1 MPNDFESEI
10 RAAAFAR
17 ISQLRDT
24 YGGRIPRAALMEGV
38 VVAGQ
43 KIPIWNSQKGIF
55 KPAAFGRD
63 GAALSIQTSV
73 DSPYADVQ
81 DATTG
86 EIAYKYRGTDPNH
99 YDNVALRRAMETRQ
113 PLIYL
118 IAVDPGFYDAILPV
132 YVAHDS
138 PASLQFT
145 LTADQLAMAFVADTA
160 DPMRTALR
168 REYTTR
174 TVLQRLHQQRFRR
187 LVLTAYRGQCCICHL
202 RHVELL
208 DAAHILPDRHPKG
221 EPVVP
226 NGLGLCTIHHSAFD
240 ANIIG
245 IDPLARVHVRADILE
260 ETDGPML
267 RYGLQEAEGIRL
279 LLPHKSELRPNPEF
293 LAERFELFKAA

>member
-1 MPNDFESEI
+1 MPGDTENEI
-10 RAAAFAR
+10 RAAALAR
-17 ISQLRDT
+17 IAQLRDT
-24 YGGRIPRAALMEGV
+24 YVGRIPRSALMEGV
-38 VVAGQ
+38 VVAGNR
-43 KIPIWNSQKGIF
+43 IPVWNYQKGIF
-55 KPAAFGRD
+55 KPAAFGRE

-81 DATTG
+81 DADAG
-86 EIAYKYRGTDPNH
+86 EIAYKYRGTDPSH
-99 YDNVALRRAMETRQ
+99 PDNVALRRAMIDRQ

-132 YVAHDS
+132 YVAHDN

-145 LTADQLAMAFVADTA
+145 LTADQLAMAFASETA
-160 DPMRTALR
+160 DPLRTALR

-187 LVLTAYRGQCCICHL
+187 MVLAAYREQCCICHL

-221 EPVVP
+221 EPIVT

-245 IDPLARVHVRADILE
+245 IDPAVRVHVRADILE

-267 RYGLQEAEGIRL
+267 RYGLQEVEGSRL
-279 LLPHKSELRPNPEF
+279 LLPHKSDLRPNRDF

>member
-1 MPNDFESEI
+1 MASDLENET

-17 ISQLRDT
+17 VSQLRDI
-24 YGGRIPRAALMEGV
+24 YGGRIPRAALMDGV

-43 KIPIWNSQKGIF
+43 KIPIWNYQKGIF

-63 GAALSIQTSV
+63 GAALSIQTSA

-81 DATTG
+81 DAATG
-86 EIAYKYRGTDPNH
+86 EIAYKYRGTDPDH
-99 YDNVALRRAMETRQ
+99 RDNVALRRAMVERQ

-118 IAVDPGFYDAILPV
+118 IAVDPGSYDAILPV
-132 YVAHDS
+132 YVTHDD
-138 PASLQFT
+138 PGSLQFT
-145 LTADQLAMAFVADTA
+145 LAADQLAMAFVADTA

-187 LVLTAYRGQCCICHL
+187 MGLTAYRGQCCICRL
-202 RHVELL
+202 RHMELL

-221 EPVVP
+221 EPIVP

-245 IDPLARVHVRADILE
+245 IDPGARVHVRADILE
-260 ETDGPML
+260 ERDGPML

-279 LLPHKSELRPNPEF
+279 QLPHKTDLRPDPEF

>member
-1 MPNDFESEI
+1 MNEI

-17 ISQLRDT
+17 IARLRDT

-38 VVAGQ
+38 VVVG
-43 KIPIWNSQKGIF
+43 KRIPIWNYQKGIF

-81 DATTG
+81 DAETG

-99 YDNVALRRAMETRQ
+99 PDNVALRRAMELRQ

-118 IAVDPGFYDAILPV
+118 IAVDPGYYDAILPV

-138 PASLQFT
+138 PAALQFT
-145 LTADQLAMAFVADTA
+145 LAVDQYAMAFAPDTA
-160 DPMRTALR
+160 DPVRTALR

-187 LVLTAYRGQCCICHL
+187 TVLAAYRERCCICRLH
-202 RHVELL
+202 HPELL

-221 EPVVP
+221 EPIVP

-245 IDPLARVHVRADILE
+245 IDPSARVHVRADILA

-267 RYGLQEAEGIRL
+267 RYGLQETEGIRL
-279 LLPHKSELRPNPEF
+279 LLPHKSDLRPNPDF
-293 LAERFELFKAA
+293 LAERFELFRAA